1 MAASQSQR
9 DLACERGTR
18 KYRLVYR
25 DSTDPQQ
32 AQQDKLSSFTLSIAR
47 TPKKSIP
54 NGFPSDLQ
62 HAAQGSDR
70 FMHVF
75 DTCPGTSAAL
85 LCAMP
90 IVVHELW
97 LLHKKEQG
105 AAAPCTPHLPRQPGL
120 LTP

>member
-32 AQQDKLSSFTLSIAR
+32 AQQDKLSSFPLSSAR
-47 TPKKSIP
+47 TPKKSSIP

-62 HAAQGSDR
+62 HVAHGSDR

-75 DTCPGTSAAL
+75 DTCSGTSAAL
-85 LCAMP
+85 LRAMP

-97 LLHKKEQG
+97 LLHELPSLAKAGHVQG
-105 AAAPCTPHLPRQPGL
+105 ARTPA
-120 LTP
+120 T